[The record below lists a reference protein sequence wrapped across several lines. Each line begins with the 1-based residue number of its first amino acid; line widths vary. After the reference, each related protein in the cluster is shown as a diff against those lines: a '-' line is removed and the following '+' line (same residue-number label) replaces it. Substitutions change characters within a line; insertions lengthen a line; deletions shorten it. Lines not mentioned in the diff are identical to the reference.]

1 MRAVSD
7 TLKRDLHYAFVLP
20 VQAYPLGRQ
29 RFAVE
34 SAFADH
40 LRLMLKMHK
49 PRFSKITLAG
59 PVMSKATYQ
68 ERSAYLAEID
78 SSQDS
83 IHFVGSYE
91 AGTSDGAFLRG
102 LPKTMSTLRSLVRE
116 ADLVQTGMNQDLKRP
131 VEFHAAM
138 LASRLGKK
146 TISVTDI
153 DNREAARMFHSSGK
167 WSRRAYL
174 ANRFVYDPVRA
185 WQQRQVVDKCSLVLL
200 KGQRLVDDYGQGAE
214 HVKFFQNTAY
224 TAEQVISEEELARR
238 CEEAASSSAPLK
250 LTHFGRLE
258 FYKGMH
264 HAIEALALAGR
275 AEGSA
280 PLAQLTLIG
289 MGSEE
294 SSLRRLAS
302 TLGVSDAV
310 EFDPPMTYGDAFLSH
325 VRSQDMLIAPSLAPD
340 TPRSAWDAIAS
351 GVPILAYDT
360 TYYADLRE
368 KTGCVHTVPWGD
380 VRGLAD
386 AIRFFAK
393 DRKSLVRMKQGS
405 RVPALEN
412 VQERWI
418 ARRVEWTEALFADNR
433 SKLG

>member
-1 MRAVSD
+1 MRAGSD
-7 TLKRDLHYAFVLP
+7 TLKLGLHYAFVLP
-20 VQAYPLGRQ
+20 VQAYPLGHQ

-40 LRLMLKMHK
+40 LRLMLKMHR
-49 PRFSKITLAG
+49 PRFTRITLAG
-59 PVMSKATYQ
+59 PVMSNATYQ
-68 ERSAYLAEID
+68 ERSAYLAEVD
-78 SSQDS
+78 SFRES
-83 IHFVGSYE
+83 IHFVGTYA
-91 AGTSDGAFLRG
+91 AGTSDATFLRG
-102 LPKTMSTLRSLVRE
+102 LPKTTRTLRSLVRE
-116 ADLVQTGMNQDLKRP
+116 ADLVQTGMNQDLRRP
-131 VEFHAAM
+131 VEFRAAM

-153 DNREAARMFHSSGK
+153 DNRESARMFHASGK

-174 ANRFVYDPVRA
+174 SNRFVYDPIRA

-200 KGQRLVDDYGQGAE
+200 KGQQLVDDYGRGAK
-214 HVKFFQNTAY
+214 HVKFIQNTAY
-224 TAEQVISEEELARR
+224 TADQVIAEEDLARR
-238 CEEAASSSAPLK
+238 CEEAARSTEPLK

-264 HAIEALALAGR
+264 HAIEALALTGG
-275 AEGSA
+275 AEGSP

-289 MGSEE
+289 MGREE
-294 SSLRRLAS
+294 SSLRQLAS
-302 TLGVSDAV
+302 RLGVSDAV
-310 EFDPPMTYGDAFLSH
+310 EFCPPMSYGDAFLSR
-325 VRSQDMLIAPSLAPD
+325 VRAQDMLIAPSLAPD

-360 TYYADLRE
+360 TYYSELRD

-380 VRGLAD
+380 VRALAD

-393 DRKSLVRMKQGS
+393 DRKRVVQMKQGS

-418 ARRVEWTEALFADNR
+418 ARRVEWTEALFAD
-433 SKLG
+433 

>member
-1 MRAVSD
+1 MRTGSD
-7 TLKRDLHYAFVLP
+7 TLTRGLHYALVLP
-20 VQAYPLGRQ
+20 VQAYPLGQQ

-40 LRLMLKMHK
+40 LRLMLKMHR
-49 PRFSKITLAG
+49 PRFSRITLAG
-59 PVMSKATYQ
+59 PIMSDATYQ

-78 SSQDS
+78 SPRES
-83 IHFVGSYE
+83 IHFVGTYA
-91 AGTSDGAFLRG
+91 AGTSDSRFLRG
-102 LPKTMSTLRSLVRE
+102 LPKTMRTLRSLVSE

-131 VEFHAAM
+131 VEFRAAM
-138 LASRLGKK
+138 LASRLGKR
-146 TISVTDI
+146 TIGVTDI
-153 DNREAARMFHSSGK
+153 DNRESARMFHLSGK

-174 ANRFVYDPVRA
+174 ANHLVYDPIRA

-200 KGQRLVDDYGQGAE
+200 KGQQLVDDYGRGAA

-224 TAEQVISEEELARR
+224 TADQVISEEDLTRR
-238 CEEAASSSAPLK
+238 SEETAKSTAPLK

-264 HAIEALALAGR
+264 HAIEALALTAG
-275 AEGSA
+275 AEGSP

-294 SSLRRLAS
+294 PSLRQLAAS
-302 TLGVSDAV
+302 LGVSDSV
-310 EFDPPMTYGDAFLSH
+310 EFSPPMSYGDAFLSR
-325 VRSQDMLIAPSLAPD
+325 VRAQDMLIAPSLAPD

-351 GVPILAYDT
+351 GLPILAYDT
-360 TYYADLRE
+360 TYYSELRD

-380 VRGLAD
+380 VAALAD
-386 AIRFFAK
+386 AIEFFAK
-393 DRKSLVRMKQGS
+393 DRENVVRMKRRS

-412 VQERWI
+412 VQERWL
-418 ARRVEWTEALFADNR
+418 ARRVAWTEELFEA
-433 SKLG
+433 

>member
-1 MRAVSD
+1 M
-7 TLKRDLHYAFVLP
+7 
-20 VQAYPLGRQ
+20 QAYPLGHQ

-40 LRLMLKMHK
+40 LRLMLKMHR
-49 PRFSKITLAG
+49 PRFSRMTLAG
-59 PVMSKATYQ
+59 PIMSDATYR

-78 SSQDS
+78 SSRES
-83 IHFVGSYE
+83 IHFVGTYE

-102 LPKTMSTLRSLVRE
+102 LPKTTRTLRSLVHE

-131 VEFHAAM
+131 VEFRAAM

-153 DNREAARMFHSSGK
+153 DNRESARMFHASGK

-174 ANRFVYDPVRA
+174 ANRFVYDPIRA

-200 KGQRLVDDYGQGAE
+200 KGQQLVDDYGRGAA
-214 HVKFFQNTAY
+214 HVKFFQNTAF
-224 TAEQVISEEELARR
+224 TVDQIISEEELARR
-238 CEEAASSSAPLK
+238 SEEAARSTAPLK

-264 HAIEALALAGR
+264 HAIEALALTGEG
-275 AEGSA
+275 EGSA
-280 PLAQLTLIG
+280 PRAQLTLIG

-294 SSLRRLAS
+294 SSLRQLAS
-302 TLGVSDAV
+302 RLGVSNCV
-310 EFDPPMTYGDAFLSH
+310 EFCPPMSYGDAFLSR

-360 TYYADLRE
+360 TYYSELRD

-380 VRGLAD
+380 VQALAD

-393 DRKSLVRMKQGS
+393 DRASVVRMKQQS
-405 RVPALEN
+405 RAPALEN
-412 VQERWI
+412 AQERWL
-418 ARRVEWTEALFADNR
+418 ARRVAWTEALFED
-433 SKLG
+433 

>member
-1 MRAVSD
+1 
-7 TLKRDLHYAFVLP
+7 
-20 VQAYPLGRQ
+20 
-29 RFAVE
+29 
-34 SAFADH
+34 
-40 LRLMLKMHK
+40 
-49 PRFSKITLAG
+49 
-59 PVMSKATYQ
+59 MSNATYR
-68 ERSAYLAEID
+68 ERSAYLAEVD
-78 SSQDS
+78 SSRES
-83 IHFVGSYE
+83 IHFVGTYE
-91 AGTSDGAFLRG
+91 AGTSNGTFLRD
-102 LPKTMSTLRSLVRE
+102 LPKVTRTLRSLVRD
-116 ADLVQTGMNQDLKRP
+116 ADLVQTGINQDLKRP
-131 VEFHAAM
+131 VEFRAAM

-153 DNREAARMFHSSGK
+153 DNRESARMLYNSGK

-174 ANRFVYDPVRA
+174 ANRFVYDPIRA

-200 KGQRLVDDYGQGAE
+200 KGQQLVDDYGQGAS

-224 TAEQVISEEELARR
+224 TADQVIAGEELARR
-238 CEEAASSSAPLK
+238 CEDVASSTAPLK

-264 HAIEALALAGR
+264 HAIEALALAR
-275 AEGSA
+275 EAEGA
-280 PLAQLTLIG
+280 PPLAQLTLIG

-294 SSLRRLAS
+294 SSLRQLAS
-302 TLGVSDAV
+302 RLGVSHAV
-310 EFDPPMTYGDAFLSH
+310 EFRPAMSYGDEFLNL

-360 TYYADLRE
+360 TYYSELRD

-380 VRGLAD
+380 VSALAD

-393 DRKSLVRMKQGS
+393 DRERVVRMKQGS

-418 ARRVEWTEALFADNR
+418 ARRVEWTEALFAGESRGASGADR
-433 SKLG
+433 YAVAKGSST

>member
-1 MRAVSD
+1 
-7 TLKRDLHYAFVLP
+7 
-20 VQAYPLGRQ
+20 VQAYPLGNQ

-59 PVMSKATYQ
+59 PVMSAATYQ
-68 ERSAYLAEID
+68 ERRAYLAEID
-78 SSQDS
+78 SSRDS
-83 IHFVGSYE
+83 IHFVGTYE
-91 AGTSDGAFLRG
+91 AGTSDSTFLLG
-102 LPKTMSTLRSLVRE
+102 LTKTIETLRSLVRD
-116 ADLVQTGMNQDLKRP
+116 ADLVQTGTNQDLKRP

-153 DNREAARMFHSSGK
+153 DNREAALMFRTSGR

-185 WQQRQVVDKCSLVLL
+185 WQQRKVVENCSLVLL
-200 KGQRLVDDYGQGAE
+200 KGQQLVDDYGQGAE

-224 TAEQVISEEELARR
+224 TADQVIGEEELAHR
-238 CEEAASSSAPLK
+238 CEDAARSSEPLK

-275 AEGSA
+275 APSSA

-310 EFDPPMTYGDAFLSH
+310 EFRPPMAYGDAFLNN
-325 VRSQDMLIAPSLAPD
+325 VRAQDLLIAPSLAPD

-360 TYYADLRE
+360 TYYSELRE

-386 AIRFFAK
+386 AIRFFAN
-393 DRKSLVRMKQGS
+393 DRKNLVRMKQGS
-405 RVPALEN
+405 RAPALEN

-418 ARRVEWTEALFADNR
+418 ARRVAWTEALFED
-433 SKLG
+433 